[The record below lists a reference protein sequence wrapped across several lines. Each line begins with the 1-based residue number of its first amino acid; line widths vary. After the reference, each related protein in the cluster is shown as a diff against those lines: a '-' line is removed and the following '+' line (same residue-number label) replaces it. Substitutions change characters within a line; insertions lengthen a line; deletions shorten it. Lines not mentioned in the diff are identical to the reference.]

1 MPTRF
6 SASGRLLETLRLGG
20 KRSGSVFAFLIFL
33 AMVSASSVR
42 LMRVMSD
49 SSDFDIFFKPSRKL
63 ITRVAGPVIS
73 GSGNGKNPP
82 S

>member
-6 SASGRLLETLRLGG
+6 SASGRPSRPFDLGG
-20 KRSGSVFAFLIFL
+20 KRLGIGLRLPDLLGDGVG
-33 AMVSASSVR
+33 VVR
-42 LMRVMSD
+42 EIDARHVGL
-49 SSDFDIFFKPSRKL
+49 SDFDIFLEPSRKL

-73 GSGNGKNPP
+73 GSGNGKKP